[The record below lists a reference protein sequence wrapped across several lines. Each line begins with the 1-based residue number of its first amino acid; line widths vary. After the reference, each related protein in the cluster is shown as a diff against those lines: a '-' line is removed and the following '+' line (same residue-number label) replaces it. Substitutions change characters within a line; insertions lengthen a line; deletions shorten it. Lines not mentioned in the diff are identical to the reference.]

1 MAAKTPKAPSGL
13 GTRGRAYWSHVMGE
27 YELTESET
35 HVLLEVCRTL
45 DNLDR
50 LAESIDREGAMVTGS
65 KGQKVLNPAM
75 TEARGQRLALHRL
88 IAALRLPDDEGE
100 SIPQRTHSSSFSR
113 TSSTYLGDSG
123 RGWQVNGR

>member
-1 MAAKTPKAPSGL
+1 MAGKAPKGL
-13 GTRGRAYWSHVMGE
+13 ATRGRAYWSHVIGE

-50 LAESIDREGAMVTGS
+50 LAESIDRDGAMVVGS
-65 KGQKVLNPAM
+65 QGQSVLNPAM

-88 IAALRLPDDEGE
+88 IAALSLPDDDGAA
-100 SIPQRTHSSSFSR
+100 IPTGHQIRAVTANASKW
-113 TSSTYLGDSG
+113 
-123 RGWQVNGR
+123 RGHEKGA